1 MAAGVPVIIRL
12 AIRRTT
18 KRSAIIKRCWMWRTI
33 AMMYRCQLLAR
44 VWFARC
50 AAGLVP
56 MRGLIGGN
64 VRQFAYSEHL
74 NHKQAM
80 LDFKARRAS
89 QATSWT
95 N

>member
-1 MAAGVPVIIRL
+1 
-12 AIRRTT
+12 
-18 KRSAIIKRCWMWRTI
+18 
-33 AMMYRCQLLAR
+33 MMYRRQLLAR

-50 AAGLVP
+50 AAGLV

-74 NHKQAM
+74 NHKQVMA
-80 LDFKARRAS
+80 DFKARRAS